1 MSAIKA
7 IEANTAGGKVSE
19 LLGAVKKMMGGTPNT
34 FLVGAQAPSVLESM
48 VAQFVATAHGTLKP
62 KVRESIA
69 LAVAEANGCDYCLS
83 AHAALAAGA
92 GLSAEQIDDAREAT
106 SSDAKTNAILQFSRE
121 LVLTRGHP
129 GAKVVAVLRAVGITD
144 AEVLEIINNVALN
157 VFTNYLNLV
166 AETEIDFP
174 VLHAGERTSKAA

>member
-7 IEANTAGGKVSE
+7 IEANRAGGQVSD

-34 FLVGAQAPSVLESM
+34 FLVAAQAPSALESM
-48 VAQFVATAHGTLKP
+48 VAQFGATAHGTLKP

-69 LAVAEANGCDYCLS
+69 LAVAETNGCDYCLS
-83 AHAALAAGA
+83 AHAALAKGA
-92 GLSAEQIDDAREAT
+92 GLSPEQIDDARQAA
-106 SSDAKTNAILQFSRE
+106 SDDAKTNAILRFSRE

-129 GAKVVAVLRAVGITD
+129 GAKAHSELRAAGVSDT
-144 AEVLEIINNVALN
+144 EVLEIVTNVALN

-166 AETEIDFP
+166 AGTEIDFP
-174 VLHAGERTSKAA
+174 ILHAGQPGSKAA